1 MVEDHQVIWDQLRAQ
16 IDEVKEQSSTDLSIH
31 DVHHYTVLY
40 ISVAAVIIL
49 GGVVVYLIRSRRAA
63 ARAAASPAPQGQEAA
78 GAGPAT
84 VAPVDPAPVASHQ
97 ARSVLKCSEVFTI
110 GDEVQAGSVLL
121 PASRRGRY
129 LANIVRR
136 QAVDGTG
143 IKFNKDADRNST
155 VPSDTDRLV
164 NEQTDYLMMNAEAKK
179 KVDVLSEE
187 LLPYIMAEQE
197 RRTTLYRRVMTAIQ
211 SGEKGVTVAEIR
223 NKPPA
228 IIRKGLMY
236 RCPTNRAPKEPD
248 GSGVIMCEENIEP
261 SPIMFDACLGSE
273 DKELFVANNKYFF
286 CNRHKIEGPD
296 LPRNGTSVLGCSPSE
311 RTPLNF
317 TSRKCALEDTDDVVV
332 HYRYYPDRR
341 TTNRMKVVSSFILFR
356 VEVNQPSLPDGEE
369 ITPPVPEDDKNETTV
384 FSQKYK
390 TSMRRLT
397 IPPGYKFDGIG
408 KYLPNG
414 RKERISHEFKV
425 VGQLTKQQQNRARQL
440 VALVPKPGAKSD
452 LDESAGQTRLQP
464 ISLVMVPGQN
474 LNKTSIYLTCVKCVL
489 RGIMWRSS
497 DSVPRNVETNK
508 YRVRKFT
515 DGQTYVEIDIGIL
528 TPQSFGDYFLIIQND
543 DGSEEK
549 FKALTIEDKNNLIQI
564 PMLKFPLRVGDL
576 LDKPL
581 NYKCKSKCE
590 LKEIICRG
598 EKVPQ
603 TIAAPNPSS
612 KTINIHFSGF
622 QDENA
627 CVYQAIF
634 KIDEKDYTKVV
645 ALVEIAFSI
654 PPNFVT
660 ALNIVA
666 SPNSRMV
673 QSSGPYVIN
682 QSYYY
687 YKGESLSAN
696 KQTDYLMMTV
706 NGIPMGRSSETRRSN
721 AGSVAFYLLA
731 ENTER
736 TGSII
741 IRITEFTSIYEAF
754 YQATFEIGGER
765 VTKNI
770 LEIGLKSPEPDA
782 KFYILISIC
791 SFLCYKHR
799 ADGLPDGKQSAPSM
813 VTAAMDVR
821 LEKDESGPTTVK
833 PGLDGKK
840 HEGHMEQDKGRD
852 DFYLISAAEEKGE
865 AFAQQRDTR

>member
-1 MVEDHQVIWDQLRAQ
+1 
-16 IDEVKEQSSTDLSIH
+16 
-31 DVHHYTVLY
+31 
-40 ISVAAVIIL
+40 
-49 GGVVVYLIRSRRAA
+49 
-63 ARAAASPAPQGQEAA
+63 
-78 GAGPAT
+78 
-84 VAPVDPAPVASHQ
+84 
-97 ARSVLKCSEVFTI
+97 I

-143 IKFNKDADRNST
+143 IKFNKDADR
-155 VPSDTDRLV
+155 
-164 NEQTDYLMMNAEAKK
+164 MNAEAKK

-286 CNRHKIEGPD
+286 CNR
-296 LPRNGTSVLGCSPSE
+296 CSPSE

-332 HYRYYPDRR
+332 HYRYYPDRTYKFVTELDPDR
-341 TTNRMKVVSSFILFR
+341 
-356 VEVNQPSLPDGEE
+356 EVCDHWNPCQIGYIFSLPGPDQATPTTEIFQDYGEA
-369 ITPPVPEDDKNETTV
+369 VPEDDKNETTV

-397 IPPGYKFDGIG
+397 IPPGYKFDV
-408 KYLPNG
+408 
-414 RKERISHEFKV
+414 S
-425 VGQLTKQQQNRARQL
+425 
-440 VALVPKPGAKSD
+440 PG
-452 LDESAGQTRLQP
+452 AGQTRLQP

-474 LNKTSIYLTCVKCVL
+474 LNKTSIYLTCVK
-489 RGIMWRSS
+489 
-497 DSVPRNVETNK
+497 
-508 YRVRKFT
+508 
-515 DGQTYVEIDIGIL
+515 QTYVEIDIGIL

-549 FKALTIEDKNNLIQI
+549 FKALTIEAPRPVIQI

-622 QDENA
+622 KDENA

-634 KIDEKDYTKVV
+634 KIDEKQYTKVV
-645 ALVEIAFSI
+645 ALVETPAVKISPELTRMD
-654 PPNFVT
+654 PPEEGKQFEYTTNYGCKSKCT
-660 ALNIVA
+660 
-666 SPNSRMV
+666 
-673 QSSGPYVIN
+673 VI
-682 QSYYY
+682 
-687 YKGESLSAN
+687 E
-696 KQTDYLMMTV
+696 MTV

-770 LEIGLKSPEPDA
+770 LEI
-782 KFYILISIC
+782 
-791 SFLCYKHR
+791 
-799 ADGLPDGKQSAPSM
+799 
-813 VTAAMDVR
+813 
-821 LEKDESGPTTVK
+821 
-833 PGLDGKK
+833 
-840 HEGHMEQDKGRD
+840 
-852 DFYLISAAEEKGE
+852 
-865 AFAQQRDTR
+865 